1 MRHFKSLFLIY
12 GEDYHKNKQT
22 KNNKNEKK
30 KKMLLILIFFVK
42 NAWKNSLYETKDK
55 GL

>member
-30 KKMLLILIFFVK
+30 KKNAFNINFFCK
-42 NAWKNSLYETKDK
+42 KCLKE
-55 GL
+55 